1 MIRSASLLILA
12 LTLGGCCMS
21 GNCYAPMAA
30 SNPGPMVAATPAARP
45 ASIAGG
51 ADLPSANP
59 DGLVTTSAYDDQEE
73 YLPPSGKKAAGSK
86 KNGTSRSYGDA
97 TPRSRGEQA
106 YEEQLAADR
115 ADDERLKRKL
125 MICQNCQSKGNA
137 DN

>member
-1 MIRSASLLILA
+1 APMTASSP
-12 LTLGGCCMS
+12 G
-21 GNCYAPMAA
+21 PMAA
-30 SNPGPMVAATPAARP
+30 DTPAARP

-59 DGLVTTSAYDDQEE
+59 DGLVTTSAYDGQEE
-73 YLPPSGKKAAGSK
+73 YLPPQGKKTTTGSK
-86 KNGTSRSYGDA
+86 KNVASRSYGDV

-125 MICQNCQSKGNA
+125 IICQNCASKGNA